1 MIYRVEKVHAEEC
14 VNQCGRNSKKQV
26 HCKKSF
32 RHFFDPGNGTGGVR
46 TCAFYI
52 NHAGASFSGLR
63 EERHKDDDDSQAAEP
78 VGQGAEEKNAF
89 RQNG

>member
-26 HCKKSF
+26 HRKKSF
-32 RHFFDPGNGTGGVR
+32 CHFFDPGNGTGGIGAR
-46 TCAFYI
+46 AFRI

-63 EERHKDDDDSQAAEP
+63 KEGYKDDDDSQAAEP